1 MKNRKVKSR
10 KPFTLIE
17 LLVVIAI
24 IAILAGMLLPA
35 LNAAREK
42 ARSINCTSNLKQIGT
57 AFLMYAGD
65 YDDQFLAHWSGSN
78 SSGKIR
84 WYETGKD
91 ITSPLVTYMPNL
103 KRDNYAPIG
112 GIQTHGGQSHRS
124 PMICPSVPNNNKAT
138 TGEWTQLFTYGY
150 SHYVGSDGGS
160 MNKEPMARKLAKFKK
175 PSRTMLMTDIEN
187 SFPAVFYGSGLGVG
201 AINPRHNGS
210 ANALFS
216 DGHVK
221 AIRRSSKAPFIYGD
235 SSYSTPWYDVFWNP
249 VEDVFW

>member
-1 MKNRKVKSR
+1 MKKHKARSR
-10 KPFTLIE
+10 NSFTLIE

-65 YDDQFLAHWSGSN
+65 YQDQFLAHWSGTNSN
-78 SSGKIR
+78 GKIR
-84 WYETGKD
+84 WYETGRNHS
-91 ITSPLVTYMPNL
+91 SPLVDYMPNL

-112 GIQTHGGQSHRS
+112 GIQTYGGQRHRS
-124 PMICPSVPNNNKAT
+124 PMICPSVPNSNKFD

-150 SHYVGSDGGS
+150 SHYVGGNGNAENED
-160 MNKEPMARKLAKFKK
+160 PMARKLSKYKK
-175 PSRTMLMTDIEN
+175 PSRTMLVTDIEN
-187 SFPAVFYGSGLGVG
+187 EYPAAFYHSTIDKGS
-201 AINPRHNGS
+201 ITPRHNGS

-216 DGHVK
+216 DGHVS
-221 AIRRSSKAPFIYGD
+221 AIRRSSKAPFIYSD
-235 SSYSTPWYDVFWNP
+235 SSYSTPWFDVFWNP
-249 VEDVFW
+249 IEDVYW